1 MSFSVL
7 LKALGLAVLAAQSLA
22 EPIQQRDPIG
32 NGEIVGL
39 PESVP
44 SGTAGELY
52 LKYKPY
58 LLRDSGC
65 VPYPAVDAQGNTKY
79 VVQLS
84 LYVFGEKTID

>member
-1 MSFSVL
+1 MGFSVL
-7 LKALGLAVLAAQSLA
+7 LKTLGPAILTAQALA

-32 NGEIVGL
+32 NEDIVGL

-44 SGTAGELY
+44 SGTAAELY

-65 VPYPAVDAQGNTKY
+65 VPYPAVDAQGNTKCA
-79 VVQLS
+79 
-84 LYVFGEKTID
+84 EKLFPHALKKANN